1 MLAAPT
7 GTLLSVLSARFQAHP
22 KRHFD
27 MDWAYVEARLSP
39 AALAALQAMD
49 ASGGEPDVIGRDAQ
63 TGEILF
69 CDCSAE
75 SPAGRR
81 SLCYDGDARRARK
94 EHAPASSALEQAAEF
109 GVELLD
115 EAQYRALQQLGP
127 FDTKTSS
134 WLRTPPAMRTLG
146 GALFGDWRYGQVFA
160 YHNGVQSYYAA
171 RGWRGLL
178 RV

>member
-1 MLAAPT
+1 MSQALLD
-7 GTLLSVLSARFQAHP
+7 TLKSRFDAHP
-22 KRHFD
+22 TRHPGIA
-27 MDWAYVEARLSP
+27 WPEVEARLKSKF
-39 AALAALQAMD
+39 LKALQAMED
-49 ASGGEPDVIGRDAQ
+49 SGGEPDVIGRDEA
-63 TGEILF
+63 TGKILF

-75 SPAGRR
+75 SPTGRR
-81 SLCYDGDARRARK
+81 STCYDGEARRSRK
-94 EHAPASSALEQAAEF
+94 EHAPESSAVEQAAAL

-115 EAQYRALQQLGP
+115 ETQYRALQELGP

-134 WLRTPPAMRTLG
+134 WLRTPEPMRKLG
-146 GALFGDWRYGQVFA
+146 GALFGDWRYGQVFR